1 MRPYRGCRSGRT
13 VRARE
18 ATKVFNIQPAMTPRC
33 HQFSFY
39 SGRNDN
45 DLVRIPLISNR
56 PCCSPPLRFGVWNA
70 RSLKTKVSSLRDLM
84 LSCSLDLLSVTESW
98 LTSNDSI
105 TIADLTNSL
114 EDYAFHHLPSSTRR
128 GGGLAVIA
136 RKGLHVSRNEG
147 CIFSSFEHFD
157 STITSGNKV
166 FRLLKVHLPPPS
178 KKNGFTVERFFSEF
192 SALSEELTVTFCQ
205 FLLCGDFN
213 FHVDIDSNAN
223 AKQFSDLFLRLIC
236 HPLCELIGNT
246 PWNWSQSCEK
256 AVCAVK
262 CALTSAA
269 AVLAYF
275 DPQFPVELWVDASPY
290 GLGAVIILVYLNGNR
305 RLIAYASQTLK
316 EHDKAFSY
324 NIRFVPSKR
333 NTVADVLSRLPLPST
348 FNEEDAIYRVEE
360 RLVHLLPITNKEI
373 SYATRV
379 DTVLSRT

>member
-1 MRPYRGCRSGRT
+1 MSGISSTLQCDPVEIPFPSYAGALLDIAGQIVCTEQWLQCLFMLVIFLGFLRLKRKLLVKRLVCLMT
-13 VRARE
+13 KHE
-18 ATKVFNIQPAMTPRC
+18 YFCFFSPSTKVFNIQPAMTPRC
-33 HQFSFY
+33 HQFSFH

-45 DLVRIPLISNR
+45 DLARIPLISNR

-213 FHVDIDSNAN
+213 FYVDIDSNAN

-269 AVLAYF
+269 AVLAYLTLSF
-275 DPQFPVELWVDASPY
+275 LWNC
-290 GLGAVIILVYLNGNR
+290 GLTPLHMVW
-305 RLIAYASQTLK
+305 
-316 EHDKAFSY
+316 
-324 NIRFVPSKR
+324 VP
-333 NTVADVLSRLPLPST
+333 
-348 FNEEDAIYRVEE
+348 
-360 RLVHLLPITNKEI
+360 LLYSFI
-373 SYATRV
+373 SMETAA
-379 DTVLSRT
+379 

>member
-1 MRPYRGCRSGRT
+1 MT
-13 VRARE
+13 IILF
-18 ATKVFNIQPAMTPRC
+18 VF
-33 HQFSFY
+33 
-39 SGRNDN
+39 
-45 DLVRIPLISNR
+45 
-56 PCCSPPLRFGVWNA
+56 RFGVWNA
-70 RSLKTKVSSLRDLM
+70 RSLKPKVSSLRDLM
-84 LSCSLDLLSVTESW
+84 LSCSFDLLSVTESW

-178 KKNGFTVERFFSEF
+178 KKNGFIVEKFFSEF
-192 SALSEELTVTFCQ
+192 SALSEGLTVTFCQ

-213 FHVDIDSNAN
+213 FHVDIDSYAN

-246 PWNWSQSCEK
+246 PRNWSQSCEK

-275 DPQFPVELWVDASPY
+275 DPQFPVELSVDASPY

-305 RLIAYASQTLK
+305 RLIAYASQTLN